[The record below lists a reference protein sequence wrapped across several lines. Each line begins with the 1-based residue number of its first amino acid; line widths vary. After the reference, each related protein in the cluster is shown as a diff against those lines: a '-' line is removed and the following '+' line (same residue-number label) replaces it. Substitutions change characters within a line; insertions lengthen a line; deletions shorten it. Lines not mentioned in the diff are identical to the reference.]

1 LKLALT
7 RGLRGSLYLFKDEI
21 NYTVFAFRNVVSDP
35 GTLSLAPSV
44 LAAKA
49 TEAVPDSFV
58 TSFVDP
64 ATRTS
69 DDSGKRLVYINPYTG
84 AELDTLRTDR
94 EPMWILKKIHSLE
107 LFGTFANQLIEAVGG
122 FAIILVITGI
132 YLWWPRAQSGGGVT
146 LRGSPDRR
154 IWWRDLHAVT
164 VASLPS

>member
-1 LKLALT
+1 MILLSVT
-7 RGLRGSLYLFKDEI
+7 GSLYLFKDEI
-21 NYTVFAFRNVVSDP
+21 NHTVFTFRNVVSDP

-69 DDSGKRLVYINPYTG
+69 GDSGKRLVYISPYTG

-107 LFGTFANQLIEAVGG
+107 LFGTFA
-122 FAIILVITGI
+122 ITGI
-132 YLWWPRAQSGGGVT
+132 YLWWPRAQSGGVVT
-146 LRGSPDRR
+146 LRGSPGRR

-164 VASLPS
+164 VPSLPS